1 MSSQLTMN
9 TSQKSL
15 PANLAHY
22 VPFGVKLLMIDLKAK
37 LDPVTK

>member
-1 MSSQLTMN
+1 MSSQLTMH
-9 TSQKSL
+9 TSQKIK

-22 VPFGVKLLMIDLKAK
+22 VPFDVKLLVIVLKAK